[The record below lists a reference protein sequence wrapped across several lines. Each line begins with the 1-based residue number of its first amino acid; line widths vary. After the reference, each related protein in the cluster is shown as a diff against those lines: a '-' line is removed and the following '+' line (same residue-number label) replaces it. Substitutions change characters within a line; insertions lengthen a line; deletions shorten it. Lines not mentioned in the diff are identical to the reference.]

1 MTTAPTPSV
10 TKAALAPQKSARY
23 AIYVLAILMVA
34 YMLSFMDRVLIS
46 LMIEPIRN
54 DLGLGDTQIGL
65 LVGFGFVLLYSI
77 MGIPFGAM
85 ADRSNRRNLMVFGIL
100 GWSAAT
106 AVSGFA
112 GGFIALLA
120 ARALVGIGEA
130 TLSPAAYSTIA
141 DRFERKN
148 IGMAVSVYAMGVSLG
163 GGLAMLCGGY
173 LVSWAMKTHIPL
185 PFYDLTGWRLAFV
198 AVGLLGIPLA
208 ALMLLTVREAR
219 RKQAASEAPPLS
231 AILKLALSKKK
242 AFGGVIIGYSV
253 LVIAAFIPT
262 LWAPAHFARAYGMAP
277 AQVGLAFGII
287 IGLFGTFGLLLGGY
301 LSDRLARRGR
311 HDAPVLIVMLSALTQ
326 APLLI
331 GAFLVDNLPLA
342 LGLAAAGMVC
352 SCMFG
357 GLQAGTLQLL
367 TPGNMRGRMS
377 AIYLLVANIA
387 GMGIGPFI
395 IGFCSEHVFSGPT
408 SLGKSLALI
417 TGLAVVGSLIILAT
431 TRRAIAAAI
440 AENEAL
446 ENAKEA

>member
-1 MTTAPTPSV
+1 MTTTAPQV
-10 TKAALAPQKSARY
+10 TAPLAKDRSRTRY
-23 AIYVLAILMVA
+23 AAYVLFILMIA

-141 DRFERKN
+141 DRFDRKN
-148 IGMAVSVYAMGVSLG
+148 IGMAVSVYSMGVSLG
-163 GGLAMLCGGY
+163 GGLAMLFGGY
-173 LVSWAMKTHIPL
+173 LVAWAMQTHISL
-185 PFYDLTGWRLAFV
+185 PSYDLTGWRLAFV
-198 AVGLLGIPLA
+198 AVGLLGVPLA
-208 ALMLLTVREAR
+208 ALMLFTVREAK

-231 AILKLALSKKK
+231 AILGLIRSRKT

-262 LWAPAHFARAYGMAP
+262 LWAPAHFARVYGLSP

-287 IGLFGTFGLLLGGY
+287 IGLFGTCGLLLGGY

-311 HDAPVLIVMLSALTQ
+311 HDAPVLIVMLSAITQ

-331 GAFLVDNLPLA
+331 GAFLVDSLPLA

-367 TPGNMRGRMS
+367 TPANMRGRMS

-408 SLGKSLALI
+408 SLGQSLALI
-417 TGLAVVGSLIILAT
+417 TGLAVAGSLVILTAT
-431 TRRAIAAAI
+431 RKSIAAAI

-446 ENAKEA
+446 EDAKPV

>member
-1 MTTAPTPSV
+1 MTTASNVLTD
-10 TKAALAPQKSARY
+10 AAAKGGNSTRY
-23 AIYVLAILMVA
+23 AAYVLFILMIA

-46 LMIEPIRN
+46 LMIAPISK

-112 GGFIALLA
+112 GGFITLLA

-148 IGMAVSVYAMGVSLG
+148 IGMAVSVYSMGVSLG

-173 LVSWAMKTHIPL
+173 LVAWAMKTHVAL
-185 PFYDLTGWRLAFV
+185 PGFDLTGWRLAFA
-198 AVGLLGIPLA
+198 AVGLLGLPLA
-208 ALMLLTVREAR
+208 ALMLLTIREAR

-231 AILKLALSKKK
+231 AIFQLIKSRKK

-253 LVIAAFIPT
+253 MVIASFIPT
-262 LWAPAHFARAYGMAP
+262 LWAPAHFGRAYGLEP
-277 AQVGLAFGII
+277 AQIGLAFGII
-287 IGLFGTFGLLLGGY
+287 IGVFGTFGLLLGGF

-311 HDAPVLIVMLSALTQ
+311 HDAPVIISMVSGITQ
-326 APLLI
+326 MPFMI
-331 GAFLVDNLPLA
+331 GAFLVDSLPLA
-342 LGLAAAGMVC
+342 LVLVAIGMVC
-352 SCMFG
+352 CCMFG

-367 TPGNMRGRMS
+367 TPANMRGRMS

-387 GMGIGPFI
+387 GMGIGPLV

-408 SLGKSLALI
+408 SLGQALALI
-417 TGLAVVGSLIILAT
+417 TGVAITLSLVILMT
-431 TRRAIAAAI
+431 TRGAICEAI
-440 AENEAL
+440 AENEAQ
-446 ENAKEA
+446 EHAKAA